1 MPLSKHH
8 KEKTRANI
16 LAAACGLFREHGFE
30 GVSID
35 DIMATAGMTRG
46 GFYAHFKSK
55 ADLFAKVLAVE
66 PSFTRMLA
74 ERQTGTRDGALQG
87 ALDVIATYLDPDNIG
102 YVISTCPM
110 VSMARD
116 VDKAG
121 PEGRAALSKVV
132 TELGALLKNGMAGAD
147 AGRHDGR
154 AMAVLALCIGGV
166 TMARTANDPALAA
179 TILNACE
186 NEAQRLLSA
195 QH

>member
-1 MPLSKHH
+1 MPLSKDH
-8 KEKTRANI
+8 KEKSRANI
-16 LAAACGLFREHGFE
+16 LAAACALFRERGFE

-35 DIMATAGMTRG
+35 DIMAQAGMTRG

-74 ERQTGTRDGALQG
+74 ERQTGTRDAALHG

-102 YVISTCPM
+102 YVTATCPM

-132 TELGALLKNGMAGAD
+132 TDLGALLKNGMAGTD

-166 TMARTANDPALAA
+166 TMARTANDPVLAA

-186 NEAQRLLSA
+186 NEAQRLLMA